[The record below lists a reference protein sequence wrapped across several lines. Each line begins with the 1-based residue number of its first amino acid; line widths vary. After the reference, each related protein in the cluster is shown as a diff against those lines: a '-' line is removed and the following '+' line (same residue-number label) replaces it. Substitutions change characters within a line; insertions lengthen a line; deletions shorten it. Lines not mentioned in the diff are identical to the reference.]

1 MVARRT
7 SCGRADDGID
17 PCGERKRPGL
27 LSGRHHAASLG
38 ALQTATLFWDSPPHR
53 ALSGTHNG
61 AGLAIRRKM
70 ALARKRPWRLT
81 ENVEAKN
88 ENRVVTHGAVKA
100 IHADQPG
107 SGRPR

>member
-1 MVARRT
+1 MHVAQINLELDEILV
-7 SCGRADDGID
+7 AKDA
-17 PCGERKRPGL
+17 
-27 LSGRHHAASLG
+27 LSDV
-38 ALQTATLFWDSPPHR
+38 QTATLFWDSPPR
-53 ALSGTHNG
+53 RGLSGTHNG

-88 ENRVVTHGAVKA
+88 ENRVVTHGAIKA
-100 IHADQPG
+100 IHADQPE